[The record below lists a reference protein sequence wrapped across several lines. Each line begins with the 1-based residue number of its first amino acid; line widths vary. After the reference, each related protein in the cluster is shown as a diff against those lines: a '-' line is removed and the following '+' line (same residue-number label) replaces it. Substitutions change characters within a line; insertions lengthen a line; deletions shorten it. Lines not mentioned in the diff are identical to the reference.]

1 MLWFNCAFNN
11 RHPILPN
18 TSLSLFGILQV
29 VTCSNQQGPKQRHI
43 VKVILVLLQS
53 LVILKLSHNFH
64 RFKTWKQHL
73 FCSYLP
79 RVKVLIITNK
89 VSNRFLISLQPQ
101 ETVLFL
107 TIFRYRRKIN
117 YSWILKIHK
126 NITWNFG
133 KMFGKSR
140 EGFIFWRDATC
151 SLQLFWKMNLLTR
164 FFQGFAYFLGG
175 TSKT

>member
-43 VKVILVLLQS
+43 VKIIVVLLQS

-89 VSNRFLISLQPQ
+89 VSNRFLFSLQPQ

-107 TIFRYRRKIN
+107 TIFRSRRKIN

-126 NITWNFG
+126 NITRNFG

-140 EGFIFWRDATC
+140 EGFIFWRDAD
-151 SLQLFWKMNLLTR
+151 LQAATFLKNELAHKIFARICLLFRGN
-164 FFQGFAYFLGG
+164 F
-175 TSKT
+175 

>member
-1 MLWFNCAFNN
+1 MLWVNCAFNN

-164 FFQGFAYFLGG
+164 FFQGFAYFLGA

>member
-133 KMFGKSR
+133 KMFGTSR

-164 FFQGFAYFLGG
+164 FFQGFAYFLGA

>member
-29 VTCSNQQGPKQRHI
+29 VTCSNQQGPKQKHI
-43 VKVILVLLQS
+43 VKVIVVLLQS

-73 FCSYLP
+73 FYSYLP

-101 ETVLFL
+101 KTVLFL
-107 TIFRYRRKIN
+107 TIFRSRRKIN

-140 EGFIFWRDATC
+140 EGFIFCRDATC

-164 FFQGFAYFLGG
+164 FFQGFAYFLGA